1 MNRPGSLRLL
11 AAAAALAVLLSCEK
25 PPAATQKEKPVPPV
39 KVDNGG
45 VKEADLATITLSPK
59 AEERLGIQTATIE
72 YGPALRSETLAGEVV
87 IPPGQSLTVTA
98 PVAGSV
104 DPAGRLVPGT
114 NVAKG
119 QALFRLLPLVP
130 AQRDLKVSAE
140 AELASA
146 RTRFEAAKLRASRAE
161 QMLKDRV
168 GSLRALEDARQ
179 ELDLAETA
187 VKTAEARI
195 EQLKRAPLDADVAM
209 TIASPLAG
217 ILRQVH
223 AAAGQQ
229 VAAGAVLAE
238 VVRVDPI
245 WIRVPVYAGQL
256 DAFVRGA
263 SARVS
268 MLGSNGSGYR
278 AAKPVAAPP
287 SADPLAATA
296 DLFFELPNANLSLR
310 PGQKVNAT
318 LPLRGNQRVL
328 KAPASSILYD
338 LHGGAWLYLNTAPHT
353 FVRRRVEIAEMQGP
367 IAILRVGPPAGTRVV
382 TVGGAEL
389 FGTEFGVGK

>member
-11 AAAAALAVLLSCEK
+11 AAAAALAALLGCEK

-45 VKEADLATITLSPK
+45 VKEVDLATITLSPK

-268 MLGSNGSGYR
+268 MLGSNGNHYR